1 MGGGWIP
8 PDHPLWVRQWTRSS
22 SLEAFTMEFVVSHP
36 RLLDGKFGEGLKT
49 QKPMFENMFF
59 LSNQW
64 KRENEEKR
72 GGGGR
77 VFVWLSE

>member
-1 MGGGWIP
+1 
-8 PDHPLWVRQWTRSS
+8 
-22 SLEAFTMEFVVSHP
+22 MEFVVSHP

-77 VFVWLSE
+77 VFV